1 MRPGIAGTLE
11 SNDAIITVKPA
22 AVLSIVIKSV
32 VDAFYH
38 DQIEQVIRMTL
49 EERNLE
55 KISVL
60 VEDKGAL
67 DYAIKARLLT
77 AIDRMEALDE

>member
-11 SNDAIITVKPA
+11 SNDAMITVKPSDEL
-22 AVLSIVIKSV
+22 VIVIKSV

-38 DQIEQVIRMTL
+38 DQIMGVIRSTL
-49 EERNLE
+49 QELHIE
-55 KISVL
+55 KIAVL
-60 VEDKGAL
+60 IEDKGAL

-77 AIDRMEALDE
+77 AIARMEA